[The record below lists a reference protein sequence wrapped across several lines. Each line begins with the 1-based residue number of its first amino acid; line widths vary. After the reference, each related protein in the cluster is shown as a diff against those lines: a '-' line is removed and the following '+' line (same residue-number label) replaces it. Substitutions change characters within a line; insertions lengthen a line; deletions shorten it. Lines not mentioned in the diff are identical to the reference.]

1 MSIERTEEEQVEAVK
16 EWFKKNGSAL
26 IFGLAIGLAS
36 IGGYRFWQ
44 DYSNSQLQNASLA
57 YGVYENKLM
66 ANELTEV
73 FSLGEKLIKEYPDTP
88 YAALAALGMA
98 KVNVENLSLESAEV
112 HLNWVIS
119 NCDQAGLVHIAR
131 LRLARILAAQE
142 KYDAAL
148 AHVNQSQSSFDTLY
162 SEVQGDIMLAKG
174 DISRAREFYQVAV
187 DTADSSDRRTQ
198 LILLKMNDISANSN

>member
-1 MSIERTEEEQVEAVK
+1 VSIDRTEEEQVEAVK

>member
-1 MSIERTEEEQVEAVK
+1 MSIDRTEEEQVEAVK